1 MPYVLSN
8 KLLHA
13 VMACACMGALV
24 AGGTAT
30 AQETSTTGGA
40 AFIPPPPPP
49 KKAKIRADGKVI
61 APRSAPRRVKRV
73 ITAANRLIGKPYHY
87 GGGHK
92 PFSGRLD
99 SGYDCSGSVSY
110 ALYGGRFLRSPLPS
124 GDLMH
129 WARRRPGR
137 WITVY
142 ANSGHAYIVVAG
154 LRFDTSLRDDPDH
167 TGPAWSKRLR
177 RNDSYVPRHPRG
189 F

>member
-1 MPYVLSN
+1 MPYVLS
-8 KLLHA
+8 KRLLHA
-13 VMACACMGALV
+13 VLAFACLGALV
-24 AGGTAT
+24 AAGSAT

-49 KKAKIRADGKVI
+49 KRAKIRADGKVI

-73 ITAANRLIGKPYHY
+73 ITAANRLIGKPYKY
-87 GGGHK
+87 GGGHQA
-92 PFSGRLD
+92 FSSRLD
-99 SGYDCSGSVSY
+99 TGYDCSGSVSY

-129 WARRRPGR
+129 WARSKPGR

-154 LRFDTSLRDDPDH
+154 LRFDTGLRDDPDH

-177 RNDSYVPRHPRG
+177 KNDSYVPRHPRG